1 MIEPLIIRKTKD
13 EPKVVLNSRQGIFE
27 FSGWSLPEDTQEFY
41 NPILAWINEY
51 FKNPNDKTEFI
62 FDFDYVNS
70 SSVQALITLVTI
82 LKNFNDSGIEISI
95 KWFYMFDD
103 EDILDT
109 GEKLKDLV
117 EFDIELI
124 QK

>member
-13 EPKVVLNSRQGIFE
+13 EPKVVLNSQQGIFE